1 MDLGAYQNIDALD
14 RLARDNGI
22 DIPWC
27 RGYRLMKD
35 ESVITQVEID
45 ELKRINA
52 IYITELLIDSD
63 PFWCGSD
70 EYADIC
76 IRVGAYH
83 RRSKGYFLVPNNDK
97 KGMGEYSGM
106 EETDDAYTLVSKGR
120 HPMELVYAEY
130 ANDMK
135 HLANQARMAM
145 VNTGKIQYSATA
157 KKEYQNEVK
166 SLLDKLDNSDLN
178 RIKER
183 TAQRKANVELQRKMK
198 EYYEENGEKLKGE
211 ALKKIGQQALSKA
224 REEVGSISRRERN
237 VEITDREWEAIQA
250 GAISENKLKSI
261 LNNADIDKLRERATP
276 RSYNSL
282 STAQIGRAKAM
293 AASNYTLEEIASKLG
308 VSPSTISKALKG
320 VK

>member
-1 MDLGAYQNIDALD
+1 
-14 RLARDNGI
+14 
-22 DIPWC
+22 
-27 RGYRLMKD
+27 
-35 ESVITQVEID
+35 
-45 ELKRINA
+45 
-52 IYITELLIDSD
+52 
-63 PFWCGSD
+63 
-70 EYADIC
+70 
-76 IRVGAYH
+76 
-83 RRSKGYFLVPNNDK
+83 
-97 KGMGEYSGM
+97 M

-183 TAQRKANVELQRKMK
+183 SAQRKANVELQQKMK

-293 AASNYTLEEIASKLG
+293 ASSNYTLEEIASKLG

>member
-1 MDLGAYQNIDALD
+1 MTVRTADGKKVSYNVKDKAEYDKYNPVQKIDPDTGEVTFTNAKGTLTYKAKK
-14 RLARDNGI
+14 RTQ
-22 DIPWC
+22 
-27 RGYRLMKD
+27 
-35 ESVITQVEID
+35 EST
-45 ELKRINA
+45 K
-52 IYITELLIDSD
+52 
-63 PFWCGSD
+63 
-70 EYADIC
+70 
-76 IRVGAYH
+76 
-83 RRSKGYFLVPNNDK
+83 
-97 KGMGEYSGM
+97 M

-183 TAQRKANVELQRKMK
+183 TAQRKANVEVQQKMK

-211 ALKKIGQQALSKA
+211 ALRKISQQALSKA
-224 REEVGSISRRERN
+224 REEVGSVSRRERN

-293 AASNYTLEEIASKLG
+293 ASSNYTLEEIASKLG